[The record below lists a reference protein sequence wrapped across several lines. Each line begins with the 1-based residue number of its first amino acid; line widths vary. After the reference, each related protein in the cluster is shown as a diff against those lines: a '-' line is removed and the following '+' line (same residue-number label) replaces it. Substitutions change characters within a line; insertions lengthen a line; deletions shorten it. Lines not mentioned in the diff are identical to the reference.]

1 MEHNESA
8 RKPAHLVQRK
18 RPAHGVFEQF
28 NEPTI
33 VFITVCT
40 KDRIPWLANADVH
53 QRLVAIWKQVSAWL
67 VGRYVVM
74 PDHIHF
80 FASPNDPDVSL
91 EAWMKYWKALY
102 SKNHGQR
109 GKAWQRGHWDT
120 RLRRGQRYEEKWEY
134 VVQNP
139 VRHGLVKETKDW
151 PYQGEIHELRW
162 L

>member
-1 MEHNESA
+1 MEQNKPSRQPDDLPERKQLA
-8 RKPAHLVQRK
+8 R
-18 RPAHGVFEQF
+18 GVFEQF

-40 KDRIPWLANADVH
+40 KDRVPWLANGDVH
-53 QRLVAIWKQVSAWL
+53 RALVALWKEVTAWL

-74 PDHIHF
+74 PDHLHF

-102 SKNHGQR
+102 SMNHKQEGR
-109 GKAWQRGHWDT
+109 GWQRGHWDT
-120 RLRRGQRYEEKWEY
+120 RLRRHENYEEKWEY
-134 VVQNP
+134 IAQNP
-139 VRHGLVKETKDW
+139 VRRGLVKEWKDW
-151 PYQGEIHELRW
+151 PYQGEVHQLRW